1 MQRRQTT
8 SRTVLGTAVLGML
21 LSVLAFAPPSAADTE
36 SDYEAAKGQLDQLS
50 ERSSQLVDEYNENQ
64 ERLGTLKREVS
75 AAEGRLAEK
84 QKQFD
89 AQAAKFNRQAIS
101 VYKYGANSGVE
112 GLMAVISIDD
122 TSKIPAATRYLS
134 DLQQDTRDVMYQFS
148 AAREDL
154 ARERD
159 ALAKKKGEQESLVS
173 TLDGKRKEI
182 EGAVARQEQIT
193 GQFKDRLDSERAAA
207 EAEARRAAEV
217 AQSQRSAASQSAP
230 SGPGGTRAAAPSGG
244 GGGGGG
250 SKGGGGGGGGAGP
263 APSSGA
269 GAAVAYAQA
278 QLGKPYCWG
287 GAGPNCFDCSGLTMM
302 AWRAGGKSLP
312 HSSGAQA
319 GSGSSVSV
327 GSAQAG
333 DLLWRPGHI
342 ALATGGGS
350 AIHSPQTG
358 DVVRYTGA
366 GGFSKAVRP

>member
-8 SRTVLGTAVLGML
+8 SRTVLAIATLGML
-21 LSVLAFAPPSAADTE
+21 LSVMAFAPPSAADTA
-36 SDYEAAKGQLDQLS
+36 SDYESAKAELDQLS
-50 ERSSQLVDEYNENQ
+50 ERSDQLVDQYNENQ
-64 ERLGTLKREVS
+64 ERLGGLKKEVG
-75 AAEGRLAEK
+75 AAEARLAEK

-101 VYKYGANSGVE
+101 VYKYGANAGVE
-112 GLMAVISIDD
+112 GLMAVVSLED

-134 DLQQDTRDVMYQFS
+134 DLQQDTRDVMYQFA

-159 ALAKKKGEQESLVS
+159 ALDKKKSEQESLVS
-173 TLDGKRKEI
+173 SLDQKRTEI
-182 EGAVARQEQIT
+182 ESAVSRQQQIT
-193 GQFKDRLDSERAAA
+193 SQYKDRLDTERAAA
-207 EAEARRAAEV
+207 EAEARRAAEA
-217 AQSQRSAASQSAP
+217 AQSQRSAASQSAS
-230 SGPGGTRAAAPSGG
+230 SGPGGTRVAAPSGG
-244 GGGGGG
+244 GSKSGG
-250 SKGGGGGGGGAGP
+250 GGGGGGGGAGP

-287 GAGPNCFDCSGLTMM
+287 GSGPSCFDCSGLTMM
-302 AWRAGGKSLP
+302 AWNAGGKSLP
-312 HSSGAQA
+312 HSSSAQA
-319 GSGSSVSV
+319 SMGSSVSV

-350 AIHSPQTG
+350 AIHAPHTG